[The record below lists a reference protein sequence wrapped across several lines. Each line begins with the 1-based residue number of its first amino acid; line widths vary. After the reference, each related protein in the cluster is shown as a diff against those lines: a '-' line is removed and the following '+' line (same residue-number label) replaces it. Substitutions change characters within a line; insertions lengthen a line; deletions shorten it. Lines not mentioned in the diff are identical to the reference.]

1 MIITYLAELINKRK
15 NNDNKYRIQ
24 LSLGVNYMCITDKEK
39 TLTFY
44 VTNDNKEIRLGNGT
58 SNIINELIKSFLSNY
73 QKEEQKLRKRSNYT
87 FESVDTLG
95 IHFHNIKLKRGS
107 SYIDSP
113 TWIKSEKPTINSKNT
128 KDNKCFQY

>member
-15 NNDNKYRIQ
+15 NNDNKYKIQ

-73 QKEEQKLRKRSNYT
+73 QKE
-87 FESVDTLG
+87 
-95 IHFHNIKLKRGS
+95 
-107 SYIDSP
+107 
-113 TWIKSEKPTINSKNT
+113 
-128 KDNKCFQY
+128 